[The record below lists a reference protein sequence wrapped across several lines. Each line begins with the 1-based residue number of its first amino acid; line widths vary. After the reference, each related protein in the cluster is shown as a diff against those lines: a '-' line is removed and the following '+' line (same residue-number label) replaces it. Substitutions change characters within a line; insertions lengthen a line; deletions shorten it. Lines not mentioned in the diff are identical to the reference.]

1 MKTNILMRKYSY
13 IWMLLCCLAYGGMT
27 SCSGKKSDADE
38 QDKGV
43 STVLPDSKNE
53 VTVQILK
60 RCDFHHEL
68 VSNGKVSARGQ
79 ADLRFETNE
88 VIAHV
93 YVKTVIVFVRG
104 RSWPSWINSVW
115 NRNYHKRK
123 MLC

>member
-1 MKTNILMRKYSY
+1 MRKYSC

-60 RCDFHHEL
+60 RCDFHHEVPAGRL
-68 VSNGKVSARGQ
+68 
-79 ADLRFETNE
+79 
-88 VIAHV
+88 I
-93 YVKTVIVFVRG
+93 FVL
-104 RSWPSWINSVW
+104 
-115 NRNYHKRK
+115 KR
-123 MLC
+123 MRLLLMSM

>member
-68 VSNGKVSARGQ
+68 VSNGKKSSG
-79 ADLRFETNE
+79 
-88 VIAHV
+88 
-93 YVKTVIVFVRG
+93 K
-104 RSWPSWINSVW
+104 
-115 NRNYHKRK
+115 
-123 MLC
+123 

>member
-1 MKTNILMRKYSY
+1 
-13 IWMLLCCLAYGGMT
+13 MLLCCLAYGGMT

-79 ADLRFETNE
+79 ADHRFSHRHEQ
-88 VIAHV
+88 
-93 YVKTVIVFVRG
+93 
-104 RSWPSWINSVW
+104 
-115 NRNYHKRK
+115 
-123 MLC
+123 

>member
-1 MKTNILMRKYSY
+1 MRKYSC

-68 VSNGKVSARGQ
+68 VSNGKVSAAGR
-79 ADLRFETNE
+79 LIFVLKRMRLLLM
-88 VIAHV
+88 I

-115 NRNYHKRK
+115 NRNYHRRK